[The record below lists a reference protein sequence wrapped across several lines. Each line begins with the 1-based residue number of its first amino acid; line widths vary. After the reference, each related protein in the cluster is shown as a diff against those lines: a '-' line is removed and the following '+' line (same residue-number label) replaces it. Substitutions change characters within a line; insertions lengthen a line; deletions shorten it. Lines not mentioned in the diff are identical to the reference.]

1 MFSVSGERLCRE
13 GMEGKVWRERL
24 LSRLVSREQV
34 PVVSEQ
40 VLVSEAKMVEGWFP
54 LSGNVKVEFSERE
67 RKVAAEEEQVASHDR
82 TVIAE
87 AGEEYI
93 ERGEKGRKERSYIWS
108 SRDNKNIAT
117 WGRGIGDRGEI
128 KDSGTV
134 GPRK

>member
-40 VLVSEAKMVEGWFP
+40 VLESEAKMVGGWFP
-54 LSGNVKVEFSERE
+54 LFGNVKVDFSERE
-67 RKVAAEEEQVASHDR
+67 RQVAAEEEQVANHDR

-87 AGEEYI
+87 AGEEYR
-93 ERGEKGRKERSYIWS
+93 EESRRKEG
-108 SRDNKNIAT
+108 K
-117 WGRGIGDRGEI
+117 RGVI
-128 KDSGTV
+128 
-134 GPRK
+134 